1 MFSDEELQIIFSVF
15 ESLNTEVENE
25 LKLKKKMS
33 LLCEELSISRE
44 ANEKIR
50 KIDNEI
56 RSLYEE
62 AKDEKQVQE

>member
-62 AKDEKQVQE
+62 AKNEVQVQE